1 MSRRH
6 PMTDLAARIEAATDA
21 KDWTALA
28 AIDRELAKALPELA
42 RQGLRSPADKAAMTH
57 LRKVHRASLEL
68 CGQAAADMNERLVGL
83 RTHKEGWLAY
93 AMDEQR
99 SAS

>member
-1 MSRRH
+1 
-6 PMTDLAARIEAATDA
+6 MTDFAARIEAATSA
-21 KDWTALA
+21 EDWTALA

-42 RQGLRSPADKAAMTH
+42 RQGLRSPAEKTAMAH
-57 LRKVHRASLEL
+57 LRKVHRASIER
-68 CGQAAADMNERLVGL
+68 CGQAAADVNERLVGL

-93 AMDEQR
+93 AMGDQG

>member
-1 MSRRH
+1 M
-6 PMTDLAARIEAATDA
+6 EAATDA

-28 AIDRELAKALPELA
+28 TLDRELAKALPEIA
-42 RQGLRSPADKAAMTH
+42 KQGLRTPADKAAMAN
-57 LRKVHRASLEL
+57 LRKVHRASMER

-83 RTHKEGWLAY
+83 RTHKEGWFAY
-93 AMDEQR
+93 AMDDQR